1 MARSTELPRHLGII
15 MDGNGRWAQRR
26 GMARIRG
33 HEAGVDSVR
42 AITEE
47 CARLKLEQLTLY
59 AFSTEN
65 WKRPRHEIATLMRQ
79 LERFL
84 VQERE
89 TLMRNNVRLTAIG
102 DEERLPL
109 NVRRALNVTRSMTA
123 DNDGLVL
130 CLALSYG
137 GRQEIVQACRMLA
150 KKVAAG
156 EILPEKIDEASI
168 AAHLHQPD
176 MPELDLVVR
185 TGGEMRI
192 SNFLLW
198 QISYSELLV
207 TETLWP
213 DFREADLHSAFAHY
227 TSRERRY
234 GGLVDRLGPPATK
247 RKSS

>member
-1 MARSTELPRHLGII
+1 MARRDLPRHIGII
-15 MDGNGRWAQRR
+15 MDGNGRWATKQ
-26 GMARIRG
+26 GLARVRG

-42 AITEE
+42 ACTEE
-47 CARLKLEQLTLY
+47 CARLKLDQLTLY

-65 WKRPRHEIATLMRQ
+65 WKRPRYEIATLMRQ

-84 VQERE
+84 VLERD
-89 TLMRNNVRLTAIG
+89 TLMRNDVKLIAIG

-109 NVRRALNVTRSMTA
+109 SVRRALNITRSMTA
-123 DNDGLVL
+123 ENAGLIL
-130 CLALSYG
+130 CLALNYG
-137 GRQEIVQACRMLA
+137 GRQEIVNAARALA

-156 EILPEKIDEASI
+156 ELLPESI
-168 AAHLHQPD
+168 TEEQISAHLHQPD
-176 MPELDLVVR
+176 MPELDLVIR

-213 DFREADLHSAFAHY
+213 DFREAHLQAALEHY
-227 TSRERRY
+227 CSRERRY
-234 GGLVDRLGPPATK
+234 GGLVDRLSEPTTK

>member
-1 MARSTELPRHLGII
+1 MARRELPAHIGII
-15 MDGNGRWAQRR
+15 MDGNGRWALQRGWSR
-26 GMARIRG
+26 VRG
-33 HEAGVDSVR
+33 HECGVDSVR
-42 AITEE
+42 AVTEE

-84 VQERE
+84 VQERDI
-89 TLMRNNVRLTAIG
+89 LMRNDVRLTAIG

-109 NVRRALNVTRSMTA
+109 NVRRALNITRSMTA
-123 DNDGLVL
+123 ENGGLVL
-130 CLALSYG
+130 CLALNYG
-137 GRQEIVQACRMLA
+137 GRQEIVQAARALA
-150 KKVAAG
+150 RKVAAG
-156 EILPEKIDEASI
+156 ELLPEAIDEAAI

-176 MPELDLVVR
+176 MREPDLVIR

-213 DFREADLHSAFAHY
+213 DFREKDLHAALKEY
-227 TSRERRY
+227 CGRERRY
-234 GGLVDRLGPPATK
+234 GGLVDRFQGKDTK